1 MAIEHKPK
9 IIVVGFTAYS
19 REFPFKEFGEIADKV
34 GAYLL
39 ADISHIS
46 GLVVS

>member
-1 MAIEHKPK
+1 MICGAS
-9 IIVVGFTAYS
+9 VYS
-19 REFPFKEFGEIADKV
+19 RTIDFEKFREIADSV

-46 GLVVS
+46 GLVIAGGTSPPL